1 MTSHAIK
8 QFLSVAFSIKRAVG
22 LKRSV
27 TFRHLVLLQ
36 APAMPTT
43 WYYISG
49 CPFPAE
55 CTRYKT
61 TASKKK
67 SLVFSGLTK
76 EDAVEKCANHLM
88 LSSLHKKGSSEAYRV
103 ACEQEMYEHDE
114 PTDEEDQAE
123 ERPWKSRRLD
133 PSPSSSSRGGPRTG
147 RPRTGRPRSPFT
159 PPREAAEPDPLVT
172 DISTRVAALV
182 EDQLSTRASASSSS
196 GSPTI
201 REAMMF
207 IADAEE
213 GVRKAQKIALSAAQ
227 AFGEVSSKL
236 KESYHKLAF
245 IATQGG
251 FFGSGPS

>member
-76 EDAVEKCANHLM
+76 EDA
-88 LSSLHKKGSSEAYRV
+88 
-103 ACEQEMYEHDE
+103 
-114 PTDEEDQAE
+114 
-123 ERPWKSRRLD
+123 
-133 PSPSSSSRGGPRTG
+133 
-147 RPRTGRPRSPFT
+147 
-159 PPREAAEPDPLVT
+159 
-172 DISTRVAALV
+172 
-182 EDQLSTRASASSSS
+182 
-196 GSPTI
+196 
-201 REAMMF
+201 
-207 IADAEE
+207 EE